1 MSHPFDFDKALKA
14 LQSGQALTGKDGI
27 LTPLIRQLTEV
38 AALSAEPEAHLAQD
52 VEANRKNGSG
62 KKTIKAPTDT
72 FELATPRD
80 RNGTFEPQLVKMY
93 QTKLSDDIERKIIRL
108 FALGMSYQNISREIE
123 ELYAFSVSTATISA
137 VTDKVIPELKQWQ
150 QCPLEKVYPFVWL
163 DAIHYK
169 TREDGRYQSKAV
181 YTVLALNLEGK
192 KEVLGL
198 YLSESEGAN
207 FWLSVLSDLQN
218 RGEEDI
224 LIACVDRLTGFPEA
238 INSIYPQTEFQ
249 LCVIHQIR
257 NSIKYVASK
266 HHKAFMADL
275 KPVYCGVSKEA
286 AETALDELEAKWGQ
300 QYPVVLQSWRRKWE
314 NLSAYFRYPAN
325 IRKVIYTTNAIE
337 SVHRQFRKLTKT
349 KGAFPNENSL
359 LKLLYLG
366 LMNSQEKWTMP
377 IQSWNLTLSQLA
389 IYFEG
394 RLNTVKVALPQPGW
408 RFSCQWTHYPLPE

>member
-1 MSHPFDFDKALKA
+1 MSQPFDFDKALKA

-27 LTPLIRQLTEV
+27 LTPLIKQLTE
-38 AALSAEPEAHLAQD
+38 AALAAELDSHLASD

-62 KKTIKAPTDT
+62 KKTIKAPTGS

-80 RNGTFEPQLVKMY
+80 RNGTFEPQLVKKH
-93 QTKLSDDIERKIIRL
+93 QTTLSDETERKIIRL
-108 FALGMSYQNISREIE
+108 FALGMSYQDISREIE

-150 QCPLEKVYPFVWL
+150 QRPLEKVYPFVWL

-169 TREDGRYQSKAV
+169 IREDGCYQSKAV

-192 KEVLGL
+192 KKVLGL

-218 RGEEDI
+218 RGVEDI
-224 LIACVDRLTGFPEA
+224 LIACVDGLTGFPEA
-238 INSIYPQTEFQ
+238 INSIYPQTEVQ
-249 LCVIHQIR
+249 LCIIHQIR

-275 KPVYCGVSKEA
+275 KPVYRAVSKEV

-314 NLSAYFRYPAN
+314 NLSAYFRYPAT

-337 SVHRQFRKLTKT
+337 SVHRQFRKLTRT

-359 LKLLYLG
+359 LKLLYPG
-366 LMNSQEKWTMP
+366 LMNAQEKWTMP

-394 RLNTVKVALPQPGW
+394 RLNNVMTL
-408 RFSCQWTHYPLPE
+408 